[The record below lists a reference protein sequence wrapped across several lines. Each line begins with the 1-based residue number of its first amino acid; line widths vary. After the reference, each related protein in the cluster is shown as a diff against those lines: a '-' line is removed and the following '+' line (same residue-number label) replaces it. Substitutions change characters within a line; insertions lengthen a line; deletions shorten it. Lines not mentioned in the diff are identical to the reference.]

1 MNHTVGFEYVPRNY
15 AHTHFYDYVESF
27 PNLKVGEGMESEQ
40 KKLLA

>member
-27 PNLKVGEGMESEQ
+27 PNLKVGEGMESE
-40 KKLLA
+40 